1 MAPPLFVR
9 VVDLS
14 LRSRVSIV
22 PDGDCRN
29 CGLQGAE
36 SYCICMMY
44 KMYMIL
50 ARILKIFYPY
60 HSRVLCVCGTT
71 RYGKNSEVLGGS
83 TQLAGLRVCPVGA
96 FSVWSQIQ
104 KPIATRAA
112 WRVATPWRTSQLEA
126 DERSGRRARNA
137 TTSSSHKSLNFR
149 WRNELKP

>member
-1 MAPPLFVR
+1 VGATWG
-9 VVDLS
+9 VVGLS

-36 SYCICMMY
+36 SYCICMMH

-71 RYGKNSEVLGGS
+71 RCGKNSEVLGGS
-83 TQLAGLRVCPVGA
+83 PQLTG
-96 FSVWSQIQ
+96 SVQS
-104 KPIATRAA
+104 KPFLFG
-112 WRVATPWRTSQLEA
+112 PKF
-126 DERSGRRARNA
+126 
-137 TTSSSHKSLNFR
+137 TT
-149 WRNELKP
+149 